1 MAESE
6 KKVSEEELVEKYQ
19 KHFDANIAYQL
30 LKKLRKATRGKS
42 KIIAGPAGAIVGVLG
57 NLISALENPAMPA
70 HYKALAV
77 GAIGY
82 IILPI
87 DLIPDALPVVGW
99 TDDLASAGG
108 VAAAVAMYSS
118 FSLETLDAEID
129 GEEKT
134 KALQSPIVKTELEQN
149 APLQIGQ
156 VSESSYNSTEAE
168 LEALENIIPAIQTMV
183 AETKKID
190 FQTLKEIEDLLDG
203 LEDKMNLIPRGD
215 MNNIQRC
222 QRKLSALFE
231 RCENKDDIQIDV
243 ELITESFN
251 KILG

>member
-1 MAESE
+1 MAETE

-19 KHFDANIAYQL
+19 QHFDANIAYQL

-57 NLISALENPAMPA
+57 NLISALENPAMPT

-118 FSLETLDAEID
+118 FSLE
-129 GEEKT
+129 
-134 KALQSPIVKTELEQN
+134 EL
-149 APLQIGQ
+149 
-156 VSESSYNSTEAE
+156 
-168 LEALENIIPAIQTMV
+168 
-183 AETKKID
+183 
-190 FQTLKEIEDLLDG
+190 LL
-203 LEDKMNLIPRGD
+203 I
-215 MNNIQRC
+215 
-222 QRKLSALFE
+222 LSA
-231 RCENKDDIQIDV
+231 
-243 ELITESFN
+243 
-251 KILG
+251 